1 MKIKYVS
8 YLPVI
13 EKWKSFLIFF
23 NIKMLSKSSELHFIS
38 TLQVSLFFS
47 TSNVKFQ
54 FNDLS
59 EIFEDNCFR
68 SELYIWQQAIL
79 LIDALGFEPDIQA
92 DVKDFSL
99 IYSDSGNF
107 QNKQLALSTPLQL
120 HFSVFHSHDLLF
132 FLLTFLV
139 QICLAKTFFY
149 SIHRQLTL
157 WSFVIIKINTLL

>member
-13 EKWKSFLIFF
+13 EKWKSFFIFF
-23 NIKMLSKSSELHFIS
+23 SISKKLSKGSELHFIS

-139 QICLAKTFFY
+139 QICLAKTFFIPSTDNWRY
-149 SIHRQLTL
+149 EVLS
-157 WSFVIIKINTLL
+157 

>member
-68 SELYIWQQAIL
+68 SEFYIWQQAIL

-107 QNKQLALSTPLQL
+107 SKQTTSIIHHTPTSLQCFL
-120 HFSVFHSHDLLF
+120 FPWPSIFLTGFSGTDMSCKDF
-132 FLLTFLV
+132 
-139 QICLAKTFFY
+139 FFY

-157 WSFVIIKINTLL
+157 